1 MSRRKSG
8 DFKTSFTVFIIAG
21 FMLII
26 LIALFGYFDKRNAIK
41 IDGGRVNPY
50 TSDFK
55 QFSLDGLD
63 VEGLDEHGNPDT
75 EALHSMFKEFEEEM
89 GQ

>member
-21 FMLII
+21 FMVVI
-26 LIALFGYFDKRNAIK
+26 LIALIGYFDKRSAIK

-55 QFSLDGLD
+55 QFNLDELGI
-63 VEGLDEHGNPDT
+63 EGLDEHGNPDT
-75 EALHSMFKEFEEEM
+75 EAISSMFKEFEKEM